1 MGGEAKIWLFSLRI
15 VIVFLLKNSR
25 HKLVEKIFDDRDL
38 QFYTGSMN
46 LEELTNKYSPV
57 SKISGYMPKPLY
69 QSVNSVP
76 TDQDVDEP
84 EMTHCLRPKVMFRLL
99 DTVAMIFLL
108 PMMNK
113 QHKLWYKQFHCNIF
127 KISNYL

>member
-46 LEELTNKYSPV
+46 LDELTNKYSPV
-57 SKISGYMPKPLY
+57 SKISGYMI
-69 QSVNSVP
+69 SDIVNSVP

-84 EMTHCLRPKVMFRLL
+84 EMSSLSETKSHVSSTGYGSH
-99 DTVAMIFLL
+99 D
-108 PMMNK
+108 
-113 QHKLWYKQFHCNIF
+113 
-127 KISNYL
+127 ISATNDE